1 MTGSWLSKSR
11 WPGIYDG
18 LVAFEIAVAWHLW
31 RVCCDENR
39 GSLASTVCR
48 LGNRGS
54 LASMTGLLPW
64 RLWRPGVYDELVAL
78 EIVVAWHL

>member
-18 LVAFEIAVAWHLW
+18 LVALEIAVAWHLW
-31 RVCCDENR
+31 RACC
-39 GSLASTVCR
+39 
-48 LGNRGS
+48 LGDRGS
-54 LASMTGLLPW
+54 LASMTGLL
-64 RLWRPGVYDELVAL
+64 LWKLWQPGIYNGHAAF